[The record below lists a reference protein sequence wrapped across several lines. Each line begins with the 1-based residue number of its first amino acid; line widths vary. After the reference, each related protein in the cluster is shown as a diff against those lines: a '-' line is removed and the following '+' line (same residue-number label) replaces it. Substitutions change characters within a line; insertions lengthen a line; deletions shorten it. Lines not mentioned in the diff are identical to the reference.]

1 MFLGPTGVGKTLLAK
16 SLAEFLFGSEDALIK
31 LDMSEFMERH
41 NVSRLVGAPPGYV
54 GYEEGGQLSEAVRRR
69 PYCVILLDEIEKA
82 HPEVFN
88 MLLQIM
94 EDGNLSDAKGRRIDF
109 RNAILIMTSNVG
121 ANLIKHGAS
130 LGFPVSRD
138 EDKLREDEYSTMR
151 DRVTEAL
158 KRTFRPE
165 FLNRLDGVM
174 VFRNLTKEQITEI
187 VDLELNRVRVQL
199 KEQEITLEVTDEV
212 KSFLADAGYDA
223 DYGAR
228 PLRRVIQDKLEDR
241 LSEGLLGGWI
251 KTGDTVRVELDSEGQ
266 IQLVTIPVT
275 TEDNSLL
282 AEAMA

>member
-1 MFLGPTGVGKTLLAK
+1 
-16 SLAEFLFGSEDALIK
+16 
-31 LDMSEFMERH
+31 
-41 NVSRLVGAPPGYV
+41 
-54 GYEEGGQLSEAVRRR
+54 
-69 PYCVILLDEIEKA
+69 
-82 HPEVFN
+82 

-94 EDGNLSDAKGRRIDF
+94 EDGSLSDAKGRRIDF

-121 ANLIKHGAS
+121 ANLIKHGAT
-130 LGFPVSRD
+130 LGFAVTRD

-187 VDLELNRVRVQL
+187 VDLELNRVRAQL
-199 KEQEITLEVTDEV
+199 KEQDITLEATDEV
-212 KSFLADAGYDA
+212 KSFLADAGYDP

-251 KTGDTVRVELDSEGQ
+251 KPGDTVRVELDSEGQ
-266 IQLVTIPVT
+266 IQLVTVPALP
-275 TEDNSLL
+275 EGNPLL
-282 AEAMA
+282 AETVA

>member
-1 MFLGPTGVGKTLLAK
+1 M
-16 SLAEFLFGSEDALIK
+16 
-31 LDMSEFMERH
+31 
-41 NVSRLVGAPPGYV
+41 GYD
-54 GYEEGGQLSEAVRRR
+54 EGGQLSEAVRRR

-130 LGFPVSRD
+130 LGFAVSRD
-138 EDKLREDEYSTMR
+138 EDKLREDEYSSMR

-174 VFRNLTKEQITEI
+174 VFRNLTKEQIKEI

-199 KEQEITLEVTDEV
+199 KEQEITLEATDEV
-212 KSFLADAGYDA
+212 KGYLADAGYDA

-251 KTGDTVRVELDSEGQ
+251 KPGDTVRVELDSEGQ
-266 IQLVTIPVT
+266 IQLVTIPAVT
-275 TEDNSLL
+275 EEGPLL

>member
-1 MFLGPTGVGKTLLAK
+1 
-16 SLAEFLFGSEDALIK
+16 
-31 LDMSEFMERH
+31 
-41 NVSRLVGAPPGYV
+41 
-54 GYEEGGQLSEAVRRR
+54 VRRR

-94 EDGNLSDAKGRRIDF
+94 EDGSLSDAKGRRIDF

-130 LGFPVSRD
+130 LGFALSRD
-138 EDKLREDEYSTMR
+138 EAKLQEDEYSTMR

-174 VFRNLTKEQITEI
+174 VFRNLTKEQIKEI
-187 VDLELNRVRVQL
+187 VDLELNRVRLQL
-199 KEQEITLEVTDEV
+199 KEQEITLEATDEV
-212 KSFLADAGYDA
+212 KGYLADAGYDA

-241 LSEGLLGGWI
+241 LSEGLLSGWL
-251 KTGDTVRVELDSEGQ
+251 KSGDTVRVELDSEGE
-266 IQLVTIPVT
+266 IKLVTTPVT
-275 TEDNSLL
+275 TEENSLV
-282 AEAMA
+282 AEAIA

>member
-1 MFLGPTGVGKTLLAK
+1 
-16 SLAEFLFGSEDALIK
+16 
-31 LDMSEFMERH
+31 
-41 NVSRLVGAPPGYV
+41 
-54 GYEEGGQLSEAVRRR
+54 
-69 PYCVILLDEIEKA
+69 
-82 HPEVFN
+82 
-88 MLLQIM
+88 
-94 EDGNLSDAKGRRIDF
+94 
-109 RNAILIMTSNVG
+109 MTSNVG

-130 LGFPVSRD
+130 LGFAVSRD
-138 EDKLREDEYSTMR
+138 ADKLREDEYSTMR

-199 KEQEITLEVTDEV
+199 KEQEITLEATDEV
-212 KSFLADAGYDA
+212 KGYLADAGYDP

-251 KTGDTVRVELDSEGQ
+251 KTGDTVRVELDSEGE